1 MANKMHRWVG
11 GTLSPAPDWPP
22 ASARSALH
30 HPVVIRATLIFNNH
44 GKQWL
49 SAYYLPDCE
58 DPQQQTIRETFHL
71 VPKKDETVNLLEGE
85 LLIGGSDHKL
95 TYGHYT
101 QHYILSSCG
110 FFRERSWYFR
120 SNSGILRN
128 I

>member
-1 MANKMHRWVG
+1 MHRWVG

-71 VPKKDETVNLLEGE
+71 VPKKDETVNLLEGGCDFMFTSY
-85 LLIGGSDHKL
+85 LSISQYLF
-95 TYGHYT
+95 TYLF
-101 QHYILSSCG
+101 I
-110 FFRERSWYFR
+110 
-120 SNSGILRN
+120 
-128 I
+128 